1 MRKPLPLII
10 ATNRNLS
17 HGSLSLM
24 CFIIRK
30 IVGNNEFGKRME
42 FVVDDNIHRAGQYI
56 QSSYWL

>member
-1 MRKPLPLII
+1 
-10 ATNRNLS
+10 
-17 HGSLSLM
+17 M